1 MSITVENLTYTY
13 SKGLPNETRALE
25 DVSFQLEPGEFA
37 AVIGH
42 TGSGKSTLMQ
52 QLNGLLRPDSGK
64 IICNFLSKM

>member
-25 DVSFQLEPGEFA
+25 DVSFQLKTGEFA

-42 TGSGKSTLMQ
+42 TGSGKS
-52 QLNGLLRPDSGK
+52 R
-64 IICNFLSKM
+64 